1 MNEDYLWDGSGEPDP
16 GIQRLEQALAPLRY
30 RHRAPHAVIPRQR
43 TPLWW
48 AAAAAVLI
56 AALALSLPRV
66 HLPASRA
73 TGWQVS
79 KLEGASHMGARPA
92 APDMALRTGD
102 LLRTGADSR
111 LSLESNSIGQIDLGP
126 DSQLRAAADR
136 RLLLERGRLHAFIWA
151 RPREFVL
158 DTPSARAVD
167 LGCEY
172 TIDVDPSGNGLIH
185 VNTGWVA
192 FQFNGYESFIPA
204 RAACVTRKGRG
215 PGIPFY
221 EDASELFRRSLATF
235 ENGDAAALPAI
246 LRAARRDDAL
256 TLWHLLTRVSRNDAG
271 PVYDRFVQLVGATPA
286 VTREAVLRR
295 DPQALDRCWDALNL
309 ENTDWWRG
317 WERRW

>member
-1 MNEDYLWDGSGEPDP
+1 MNEDYLWDGSGESDP
-16 GIQRLEQALAPLRY
+16 AIQRLEQALAPLRY
-30 RHRAPHAVIPRQR
+30 RHRTPLAVMPRQQ
-43 TPLWW
+43 TPMWW
-48 AAAAAVLI
+48 AAAAAVLV
-56 AALALSLPRV
+56 AALALSLSRV

-79 KLEGASHMGARPA
+79 KLEGASRMGARPA
-92 APDMALRTGD
+92 APDMPLRTGD
-102 LLRTGADSR
+102 LLRTGAGSR
-111 LSLESNSIGQIDLGP
+111 LSLESNAVGQIDLGP
-126 DSQLRAAADR
+126 DSQLRAAAGR
-136 RLLLERGRLHAFIWA
+136 QLLLDRGRLHAFIWA

-172 TIDVDPSGNGLIH
+172 TIDVDPAGNGLIR

-192 FQFNGYESFIPA
+192 FQFNGQESFIPA

-221 EDASELFRRSLATF
+221 EDAGEPFRQSLQAF
-235 ENGDAAALPAI
+235 ENGAAAALPGI

-256 TLWHLLTRVSRNDAG
+256 TLWHLLTRVPRNDAG
-271 PVYDRFVQLVGATPA
+271 PVYDRFVQLVQVPPT

-295 DPQALDRCWDALNL
+295 DSQALDRCWDALNL

>member
-30 RHRAPHAVIPRQR
+30 RHRAPHAVIPRHR

-56 AALALSLPRV
+56 AALALSLSRV
-66 HLPASRA
+66 QIPSSRA

-79 KLEGASHMGARPA
+79 QLEGASHLGARVA
-92 APDMALRTGD
+92 APEMALRNGD
-102 LLRTGADSR
+102 LLRTGAESR
-111 LSLESNSIGQIDLGP
+111 LSLESDSVGRIDLGP
-126 DSQLRAAADR
+126 DSRLRAAAGR
-136 RLLLERGRLHAFIWA
+136 QLLLERGRLHAFIWA

-192 FQFNGYESFIPA
+192 FQFNGLESFIPA

-221 EDASELFRRSLATF
+221 EDAAEPFRQSLEAF
-235 ENGDAAALPAI
+235 ENGAASALPAI
-246 LRAARRDDAL
+246 LREARPDDAL
-256 TLWHLLTRVSRNDAG
+256 TLWHLLTRVPRSDAG
-271 PVYDRFVQLVGATPA
+271 PVYDRFVQLVGAPPT

-295 DPQALDRCWDALNL
+295 DAQALDRCWDALNL